1 MTNAEKLMLFKEK
14 KDFIENLNKAF
25 QTFPKGSTVAS
36 VAYEVY
42 AKKVNEDVTY
52 YQEYLVV
59 TFFGGAKAVRNA
71 NGNSNLANFKE
82 LGKLVEGGYYD
93 EVKGY
98 LALNEAGYNL
108 IQFNTKPDPLTE
120 LLAQPMKHISD
131 VTRCFEYCANIN
143 DIEKVIRMIPGMFG
157 HFDVEFDEE
166 YKSFTITNIYD
177 DGGVLEEEEY
187 AFDLYCED

>member
-25 QTFPKGSTVAS
+25 QTFPKDSAVAS

-71 NGNSNLANFKE
+71 NGNSNPANFKE

-93 EVKGY
+93 EVQSYETLAERGY
-98 LALNEAGYNL
+98 
-108 IQFNTKPDPLTE
+108 E
-120 LLAQPMKHISD
+120 L
-131 VTRCFEYCANIN
+131 V
-143 DIEKVIRMIPGMFG
+143 
-157 HFDVEFDEE
+157 
-166 YKSFTITNIYD
+166 
-177 DGGVLEEEEY
+177 
-187 AFDLYCED
+187 